1 MDIVYQYYNEIVLAF
16 GSYEVEFRGG
26 IIIIPVPLDNKP
38 FDLVCKKIQTQLL
51 RIADTL
57 DVREK
62 DVLIQVKRADEI
74 WEIVLAKHES

>member
-16 GSYEVEFRGG
+16 TSYEIEFNDGV
-26 IIIIPVPLDNKP
+26 IVIPVPDDHKP
-38 FDLVCKKIQTQLL
+38 FDLVCKKIHTQIL

-62 DVLIQVKRADEI
+62 DVHIKIKRADQVKEI
-74 WEIVLAKHES
+74 LLEKEES

>member
-16 GSYEVEFRGG
+16 TGYEIEFDNGV
-26 IIIIPVPLDNKP
+26 IIIPIPDDHKP
-38 FDLVCKKIQTQLL
+38 FESACQKIHAQIL

-62 DVLIQVKRADEI
+62 EVQIQVKRAEQI
-74 WEIVLAKHES
+74 KTIILEKQEF

>member
-16 GSYEVEFRGG
+16 SSYEIEFSDG

-38 FDLVCKKIQTQLL
+38 FDLVCNKIHTQLL

-57 DVREK
+57 DAREK
-62 DVLIQVKRADEI
+62 DILIQVKRADEI
-74 WEIVLAKHES
+74 REIVLAKHES